1 MTLHRNLR
9 MRGPALP
16 PSGEVRWRARP
27 PPGGRC
33 VKAAAAAPDSML
45 LAWAAPG
52 CERATRAAIH
62 AEQGMIEMTSEDL
75 LARHRAVLPAWMPI
89 YYDEPMEI
97 VSGSGRRVTDATGR
111 SYLDFFGGVLTNMIG
126 YDVPEINE
134 AVQRQLAT
142 GVVHT
147 STLYL
152 IRQQVELAEKVAR
165 VSGIH
170 DARVFFTNSGTEANE
185 TALLMATNVRRSN
198 QILAIKNGYHGRT
211 FATMAVT
218 GHRSWSSSSLSPL
231 NVSWL
236 ASGDRLRGRMAGL
249 SDDDLL
255 DAAVD
260 DLREVLTTV
269 TAGDVAALIAEPIQ
283 GVGGFVA
290 GPDGLLGAYRKGLD
304 EHGILLIADEVQ
316 TGWGRTGEHFWGYQA
331 HGVTPDLITFAKGI
345 GNGFALG
352 GVVGRAEVM
361 NAVPAIS
368 FSTFG
373 GNPLAAAAGN
383 AVLDYV
389 LDHDLQANARRVGA
403 ILLDG
408 LRAQTA
414 SSGIVGEVRGRGLM
428 IGVEFVRPGTTEPD
442 AAATLRVFEECRR
455 GGLLVGKGGLYN
467 NVLRMGPPLTLTED
481 EAREGLDILVEAIRS
496 VAAGAVLR

>member
-1 MTLHRNLR
+1 M
-9 MRGPALP
+9 
-16 PSGEVRWRARP
+16 S
-27 PPGGRC
+27 
-33 VKAAAAAPDSML
+33 D
-45 LAWAAPG
+45 
-52 CERATRAAIH
+52 
-62 AEQGMIEMTSEDL
+62 DL
-75 LARHRAVLPAWMPI
+75 LARHRAVLPAWMPV
-89 YYDEPMEI
+89 YYGEEALEI

-111 SYLDFFGGVLTNMIG
+111 TYLDFFGGVLTNMIG
-126 YDVPEINE
+126 YDIAEIND
-134 AVQRQLAT
+134 AVRRQLAT

-152 IRQQVELAEKVAR
+152 IRQQVELAEKIAR
-165 VSGIH
+165 VSGIP

-185 TALLMATNVRRSN
+185 SAILFATNLRRSN
-198 QILAIKNGYHGRT
+198 QILAIKNSYHGRT

-231 NVSWL
+231 SVNWL

-249 SDDDLL
+249 SDGDIL

-283 GVGGFVA
+283 GVGGFVSA
-290 GPDGLLGAYRKGLD
+290 PDGVLGAYQKVLA
-304 EHGILLIADEVQ
+304 ETGILLIADEVQ
-316 TGWGRTGEHFWGYQA
+316 TGWGRTGDHFWGYQA

-345 GNGFALG
+345 GNGFALA

-373 GNPLAAAAGN
+373 GNPVSAAAGN

-389 LDHDLQANARRVGA
+389 LDHDLQANAARVGA

-408 LRAQTA
+408 LRALPTE
-414 SSGIVGEVRGRGLM
+414 IVGEVRGRGLM
-428 IGVEFVRPGTTEPD
+428 IGIELVRPGTTEPD
-442 AAATLRVFEECRR
+442 PAATVRVFEECRA
-455 GGLLVGKGGLYN
+455 GGLLVGKGGLHN

-481 EAREGLDILVEAIRS
+481 EAREGLAILVDALTRVNAEARIH
-496 VAAGAVLR
+496 